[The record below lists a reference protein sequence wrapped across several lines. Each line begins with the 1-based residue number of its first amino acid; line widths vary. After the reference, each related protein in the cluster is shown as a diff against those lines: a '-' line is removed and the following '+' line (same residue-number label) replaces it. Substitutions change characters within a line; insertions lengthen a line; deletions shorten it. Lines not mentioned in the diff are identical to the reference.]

1 MESKN
6 LNESPDQDQKMPKN
20 NSNSDYIDSRNDDN
34 AIDEYRNKQIR
45 ELEMLQRVID
55 ENNALRAK
63 YNALQMQVPPL
74 VETVSAPVAAAG
86 SQYQSE
92 RQISPEEVENFK
104 QQLEN
109 TLLEYR
115 KATQNAGKLNQ
126 QLERQYT
133 NFNNLKMQTRLLQ
146 DEKISR
152 QDQISNMGLTN
163 FRSKIQRVKEQWSI
177 ERQRL
182 SKSISFLKN
191 IYDTSSAD
199 IREFEEQ
206 MRANNKG
213 ITHLSS
219 SIQIA
224 KEDICEFTK
233 QIEEI
238 EPKLKQFEEL
248 QEKHQKSE
256 LLVVDLS
263 DQIEDLK
270 KKVETDS
277 LTAKVRRELDSGNK
291 KIADLNRLIDQI
303 QDKATL
309 ENENVKEIKNR
320 IADLEKQYDK
330 IINDTNSIFDIIKK
344 LEAQRFS
351 IRDELSKCLTIK
363 ELAGG
368 ENLLLEK
375 EVVDGVGLE
384 PKSTSTIRKQM
395 LSLKNELLEL
405 DDFQQKQNELE
416 NNLKVSQT
424 PNITLPTRKR
434 VPMIP
439 LLKTHQ

>member
-1 MESKN
+1 MEKENPNDLPTQSQAKDN
-6 LNESPDQDQKMPKN
+6 DN
-20 NSNSDYIDSRNDDN
+20 NSANKSNDKYDD
-34 AIDEYRNKQIR
+34 ATVDEYRNKQIR

-55 ENNALRAK
+55 ENNVLRAK
-63 YNALQMQVPPL
+63 YNALQMQVAPL
-74 VETVSAPVAAAG
+74 VDTVTTPVAAG

-104 QQLEN
+104 QQLEL
-109 TLLEYR
+109 TLTEYR

-133 NFNNLKMQTRLLQ
+133 DFNNLKMQTRLLQ
-146 DEKISR
+146 DERISR
-152 QDQISNMGLTN
+152 QDQISNMGITS
-163 FRSKIQRVKEQWSI
+163 FRSKIQRVKEQWNI

-191 IYDTSSAD
+191 IHDTSTAD
-199 IREFEEQ
+199 IREYEEQ

-219 SIQIA
+219 SITIA
-224 KEDICEFTK
+224 KEDIRDFTK
-233 QIEEI
+233 ELEEI
-238 EPKLKQFEEL
+238 GPKLKQFEEL

-277 LTAKVRRELDSGNK
+277 LTAKVRRQLDKGNK
-291 KIADLNRLIDQI
+291 KIADLNRSIDQI
-303 QDKATL
+303 QNRATL
-309 ENENVKEIKNR
+309 ELENVKEIKNR
-320 IADLEKQYDK
+320 IFELEKQYEK
-330 IINDTNSIFDIIKK
+330 IDNDTNSILEINKK
-344 LEAQRFS
+344 LELQRKT
-351 IRDELSKCLTIK
+351 IREELSKCIVAN

-384 PKSTSTIRKQM
+384 PQSTSAIRKQM

-405 DDFQQKQNELE
+405 DDFQQKQYELE
-416 NNLKVSQT
+416 NNLKVGQT
-424 PNITLPTRKR
+424 PNIALPTRKR

-439 LLKTHQ
+439 LLKAHP

>member
-1 MESKN
+1 MEKENPNDLPTQSQAKDN
-6 LNESPDQDQKMPKN
+6 DN
-20 NSNSDYIDSRNDDN
+20 NSANKSNDKYDD
-34 AIDEYRNKQIR
+34 ATVDEYRNKQIR

-55 ENNALRAK
+55 ENNVLRAK
-63 YNALQMQVPPL
+63 YNALQMQVAPL
-74 VETVSAPVAAAG
+74 VDTVTTPVAAG

-104 QQLEN
+104 QQLEL
-109 TLLEYR
+109 TLTEYR

-133 NFNNLKMQTRLLQ
+133 DFSNLKMQTRLLQ
-146 DEKISR
+146 DERISR
-152 QDQISNMGLTN
+152 QDQISNMGITS
-163 FRSKIQRVKEQWSI
+163 FRSKIQRVKEQWNI

-191 IYDTSSAD
+191 IHDTSTAD
-199 IREFEEQ
+199 IREYEEQ

-219 SIQIA
+219 SITIA
-224 KEDICEFTK
+224 KEDIRDFTK
-233 QIEEI
+233 ELEEI
-238 EPKLKQFEEL
+238 GPKLKQFEEL

-277 LTAKVRRELDSGNK
+277 LTAKVRRQLDKGNK
-291 KIADLNRLIDQI
+291 KIADLNRSIDQI
-303 QDKATL
+303 QNRATL
-309 ENENVKEIKNR
+309 ELENVKEIKNR
-320 IADLEKQYDK
+320 IFELEKQYEK
-330 IINDTNSIFDIIKK
+330 IDNDTNSILEINKK
-344 LEAQRFS
+344 LELQRKT
-351 IRDELSKCLTIK
+351 IREELSKCIVAN

-384 PKSTSTIRKQM
+384 PQSTSAIRKQM

-405 DDFQQKQNELE
+405 DDFQQKQYELE
-416 NNLKVSQT
+416 NNLKVGQT
-424 PNITLPTRKR
+424 PNIALPTRKR

-439 LLKTHQ
+439 LLKAHP

>member
-1 MESKN
+1 MENKN
-6 LNESPDQDQKMPKN
+6 IIKSPKN
-20 NSNSDYIDSRNDDN
+20 TQNNDNNVNNNNVINDGNS
-34 AIDEYRNKQIR
+34 ADEYRNKQIR

-63 YNALQMQVPPL
+63 YNALQMQVAPMVDTL
-74 VETVSAPVAAAG
+74 SAPVAAG

-115 KATQNAGKLNQ
+115 KATQDAGKLNQ

-133 NFNNLKMQTRLLQ
+133 NFSQLKMQTRLLQ

-152 QDQISNMGLTN
+152 QNQISNNGFAS
-163 FRSKIQRVKEQWSI
+163 FRSKTQRVKEQWNI

-182 SKSISFLKN
+182 SKSITFLKS
-191 IYDTSSAD
+191 ITDSSNSD
-199 IREFEEQ
+199 IREYEEQ

-213 ITHLSS
+213 ISHLSS
-219 SIQIA
+219 SITIA
-224 KEDICEFTK
+224 KEDIRDFLK
-233 QIEEI
+233 QLEEI

-248 QEKHQKSE
+248 QEKHQNSE
-256 LLVVDLS
+256 LKVVDLS
-263 DQIEDLK
+263 DQIEELK

-291 KIADLNRLIDQI
+291 KIADLNRSIEQI
-303 QDKATL
+303 QDRTTS
-309 ENENVKEIKNR
+309 EMENVKEIKNR
-320 IADLEKQYDK
+320 IADLEKQYEK
-330 IINDTNSIFDIIKK
+330 IETDTNSIFDINRK
-344 LEAQRFS
+344 LELQRKT
-351 IRDELSKCLTIK
+351 IREELSKCIIAN

-368 ENLLLEK
+368 ENLVLEK

-384 PKSTSTIRKQM
+384 PQSTTTIRKQM

-405 DDFQQKQNELE
+405 DDFQQKQYELE

-424 PNITLPTRKR
+424 PNIAIPTRKR

-439 LLKTHQ
+439 LLKVHQ

>member
-1 MESKN
+1 MEKENPNDLPTQSQAKDN
-6 LNESPDQDQKMPKN
+6 DNNSANKN
-20 NSNSDYIDSRNDDN
+20 NDKYDD
-34 AIDEYRNKQIR
+34 ATVDEYRNKQIR

-55 ENNALRAK
+55 ENNVLRAK
-63 YNALQMQVPPL
+63 YNALQMQVAPL
-74 VETVSAPVAAAG
+74 VDTVTTPVAAG

-104 QQLEN
+104 QQLEL
-109 TLLEYR
+109 TLTEYR

-133 NFNNLKMQTRLLQ
+133 DFSNLKMQTRLLQ
-146 DEKISR
+146 DERISR
-152 QDQISNMGLTN
+152 QDQISNMGITS
-163 FRSKIQRVKEQWSI
+163 FRSKIQRVKEQWNI

-191 IYDTSSAD
+191 IHDTSTAD
-199 IREFEEQ
+199 IREYEEQ

-219 SIQIA
+219 SITIA
-224 KEDICEFTK
+224 KEDIRDFTK
-233 QIEEI
+233 ELEEI
-238 EPKLKQFEEL
+238 GPKLKQFEEL

-277 LTAKVRRELDSGNK
+277 LTAKVRRQLDKGNK
-291 KIADLNRLIDQI
+291 KIADLNRSIDQI
-303 QDKATL
+303 QNRATL
-309 ENENVKEIKNR
+309 ELENVKEIKNR
-320 IADLEKQYDK
+320 IFELEKQYEK
-330 IINDTNSIFDIIKK
+330 IDNDTNSILEINKK
-344 LEAQRFS
+344 LELQRKT
-351 IRDELSKCLTIK
+351 IREELSKCIVAN

-384 PKSTSTIRKQM
+384 PQSTSAIRKQM

-405 DDFQQKQNELE
+405 DDFQQKQYELE

-424 PNITLPTRKR
+424 PNIALPTRKR

-439 LLKTHQ
+439 LLKAHP

>member
-146 DEKISR
+146 DEKINR

-238 EPKLKQFEEL
+238 KTKLKQFEKL
-248 QEKHQKSE
+248 QKEEEQQKE
-256 LLVVDLS
+256 DVILS
-263 DQIEDLK
+263 DDISGEFINNLIQNYGAFP
-270 KKVETDS
+270 S
-277 LTAKVRRELDSGNK
+277 SRRYS
-291 KIADLNRLIDQI
+291 
-303 QDKATL
+303 
-309 ENENVKEIKNR
+309 
-320 IADLEKQYDK
+320 
-330 IINDTNSIFDIIKK
+330 NSIYDISYLLYLHSNITYKILRSIVPLTSEQMLREK
-344 LEAQRFS
+344 LTVT
-351 IRDELSKCLTIK
+351 K
-363 ELAGG
+363 
-368 ENLLLEK
+368 ENLLNSYQINVYKGSLL
-375 EVVDGVGLE
+375 VFWG
-384 PKSTSTIRKQM
+384 TSLT
-395 LSLKNELLEL
+395 
-405 DDFQQKQNELE
+405 
-416 NNLKVSQT
+416 
-424 PNITLPTRKR
+424 
-434 VPMIP
+434 
-439 LLKTHQ
+439 

>member
-1 MESKN
+1 MEKENPNDLPTQSQTKDN
-6 LNESPDQDQKMPKN
+6 DNNSANKN
-20 NSNSDYIDSRNDDN
+20 NDKYDD
-34 AIDEYRNKQIR
+34 ATVDEYRNKQIR

-55 ENNALRAK
+55 ENNVLRAK
-63 YNALQMQVPPL
+63 YNALQMQVAPL
-74 VETVSAPVAAAG
+74 VDTVTTPVAAG

-104 QQLEN
+104 QQLEL
-109 TLLEYR
+109 TLTEYR

-133 NFNNLKMQTRLLQ
+133 DFSNLKMQTRLLQ
-146 DEKISR
+146 DERISR
-152 QDQISNMGLTN
+152 QDQISNMGITS
-163 FRSKIQRVKEQWSI
+163 FRSKIQRVKEQWNI

-191 IYDTSSAD
+191 IHDTSTAD
-199 IREFEEQ
+199 IREYEEQ

-219 SIQIA
+219 SITIA
-224 KEDICEFTK
+224 KEDIRDFTK
-233 QIEEI
+233 ELEEI
-238 EPKLKQFEEL
+238 GPKLKQFEEL

-277 LTAKVRRELDSGNK
+277 LTAKVRRQLDKGNK
-291 KIADLNRLIDQI
+291 KIADLNRSIDQI
-303 QDKATL
+303 QNRATL
-309 ENENVKEIKNR
+309 ELENVKEIKNR
-320 IADLEKQYDK
+320 IFELEKQYEK
-330 IINDTNSIFDIIKK
+330 IDNDTNSILEINKK
-344 LEAQRFS
+344 LELQRKT
-351 IRDELSKCLTIK
+351 IREELSKCIVAN

-384 PKSTSTIRKQM
+384 PQSTSAIRKQM

-405 DDFQQKQNELE
+405 DDFQQKQYELE

-424 PNITLPTRKR
+424 PNIALPTRKR

-439 LLKTHQ
+439 LLKAHP